1 MSTKSKLD
9 EAKGRAK
16 EAAGALIDDDK
27 LRREGKRD
35 QAAGKVEGVVE
46 KVVEKAKHAADT
58 VQKKAEEVV
67 DRARDAVRRPKS

>member
-9 EAKGRAK
+9 EAKGRQK
-16 EAAGALIDDDK
+16 DAAGALIDDDK

-35 QAAGKVEGVVE
+35 QAAGKVEGVVD

-67 DRARDAVRRPKS
+67 DRARDALRRPNA

>member
-35 QAAGKVEGVVE
+35 QAAGKVEGVVD

-67 DRARDAVRRPKS
+67 DRARDALRRPNA

>member
-35 QAAGKVEGVVE
+35 QAAGKVEDVVD

-67 DRARDAVRRPKS
+67 DRARDALRRPKA

>member
-35 QAAGKVEGVVE
+35 QAAGKVEGVVD

-58 VQKKAEEVV
+58 VQKKAEELA
-67 DRARDAVRRPKS
+67 DRARDAVRRPRS

>member
-9 EAKGRAK
+9 EAKGRPK

-35 QAAGKVEGVVE
+35 HAAGKVEGGVDNGVD
-46 KVVEKAKHAADT
+46 KAKHAADT

-67 DRARDAVRRPKS
+67 DRARDALRRPNA